1 MESRD
6 PYLRVSLSKDSRLVS
21 VSKAAGLETLNV
33 AKKLFSKTSIIQRF
47 MFVVFAGMEQPKQ
60 VRNMPEIRKK
70 VNLEMMTTIIKN

>member
-6 PYLRVSLSKDSRLVS
+6 PYLRVSLSKDSGLVS
-21 VSKAAGLETLNV
+21 ISKAVGLETLNV

-47 MFVVFAGMEQPKQ
+47 VFDVLAGTKQPKQ

-70 VNLEMMTTIIKN
+70 